1 MARWTTPRPPTC
13 PPTAGPVT
21 PPGTPVGFP
30 PRRDLTDGVV
40 LLRQPLRSD
49 AAAIVAGATDP
60 DVVRFTL
67 VPSPYRPQDLDRI
80 LEIAV
85 DGWAASTDAVF
96 AGCDASAPDELL
108 GLIGLHGVDLTG
120 EPGGVA
126 EIGYWTRPEG
136 RGRGLTTRAVV
147 LASRWAFDELGLAV
161 VEWYADTDNP
171 ASRRLAEKAGY
182 VIGGVRRR
190 GTLHRGRRVDVWFG
204 SLLPGELVDP
214 AAAR

>member
-1 MARWTTPRPPTC
+1 MDDPTPADVPL
-13 PPTAGPVT
+13 TAT
-21 PPGTPVGFP
+21 PDPAPGAPAGFP
-30 PRRDLTDGVV
+30 ARHDLTDGVV

-49 AAAIVAGATDP
+49 AAAIVAGASDP
-60 DVVRFTL
+60 DVVRFTH
-67 VPSPYRPQDLDRI
+67 VPSPYRPEDLDRI

-85 DGWAASTDAVF
+85 DGWSASTDAVF
-96 AGCDASAPDELL
+96 AVCAADRPDELL

-120 EPGGVA
+120 DPGGVA

-136 RGRGLTTRAVV
+136 RGRGLTSRAVV
-147 LASRWAFDELGLAV
+147 LASRWALDELGLAV

-171 ASRRLAEKAGY
+171 ASRRIAEKAGY

-204 SLLPGELVDP
+204 SLLPGELVD
-214 AAAR
+214 A